1 MLQGWIRIAL
11 TLIILIATTP
21 FLVKNIARVFLGEKT
36 LLNSVLNPLEGIIFV
51 VSGVR
56 SEDEMTGLQ
65 YAKAVLY
72 SNLVMGIL
80 VFLILMTQG
89 FLPLNPTELKNQV
102 GIWYYTPLFLF

>member
-1 MLQGWIRIAL
+1 MK
-11 TLIILIATTP
+11 LIIFTATTP
-21 FLVKNIARVFLGEKT
+21 SLGKYIDRVFLGEKT
-36 LLNSVLNPLEGIIFV
+36 LLDSVLSPLERIIFV

-80 VFLILMTQG
+80 VCSILMTQG
-89 FLPLNPTELKNQV
+89 LLALNPTELKS
-102 GIWYYTPLFLF
+102 TS